1 MGTIDA
7 ARPMDD
13 GYDLWVD
20 FASMADD
27 GTLWSQSSN
36 LRLGLRVTPGGVIT
50 AGSEDAVPAR
60 AQVISVDINGAIAV
74 RVVGAVASIA
84 ESA

>member
-1 MGTIDA
+1 MVGA
-7 ARPMDD
+7 
-13 GYDLWVD
+13 YDLWVD

-36 LRLGLRVTPGGVIT
+36 LRPGLRVTPGDVIT

-60 AQVISVDINGAIAV
+60 AQVISVEERAVVVKVTGDAAATAHQRRTPGAT
-74 RVVGAVASIA
+74 
-84 ESA
+84 

>member
-1 MGTIDA
+1 
-7 ARPMDD
+7 MDD

-36 LRLGLRVTPGGVIT
+36 LRPGLRVSPGDVIT
-50 AGSEDAVPAR
+50 VGSEDAVPAHG
-60 AQVISVDINGAIAV
+60 QVISVDINGAIV
-74 RVVGAVASIA
+74 VKVVGNEASIA
-84 ESA
+84 EST